1 MHRYGQLAI
10 TLILT
15 VMGVSSAGASESQDG
30 KTVKNYSPKI
40 DNTNPTQV
48 YWGDT
53 HLHTKLSVDAYLN
66 SNRTLGPE
74 EAYLFAQG
82 KDIKTH
88 DGRSVRL
95 GRPLDFL
102 VIVDHGMGRR
112 FSLADT
118 PRCGV

>member
-1 MHRYGQLAI
+1 MNTLLVSHLIKCLLAASYVI
-10 TLILT
+10 CCATQAQDAYY
-15 VMGVSSAGASESQDG
+15 SAVESQ
-30 KTVKNYSPKI
+30 Y
-40 DNTNPTQV
+40 PTSV

-74 EAYLFAQG
+74 EAYRFAKG
-82 KDIKTH
+82 REVKTH
-88 DGRSVRL
+88 DGKSVRL

-102 VIVDHGMGRR
+102 VIADHGMGRR
-112 FSLADT
+112 VSLADT